1 MKTIP
6 MTRRSLVTGL
16 AASALLTHSRPVR
29 AQTLPKIV
37 VSKDPTCGCC
47 TGWLNRPHNASAQVL
62 R

>member
-1 MKTIP
+1 MNTMH

-16 AASALLTHSRPVR
+16 AAGALLAYSRPLQ
-29 AQTLPKIV
+29 AQDLPKIV

-47 TGWLNRPHNASAQVL
+47 KGWVDHL